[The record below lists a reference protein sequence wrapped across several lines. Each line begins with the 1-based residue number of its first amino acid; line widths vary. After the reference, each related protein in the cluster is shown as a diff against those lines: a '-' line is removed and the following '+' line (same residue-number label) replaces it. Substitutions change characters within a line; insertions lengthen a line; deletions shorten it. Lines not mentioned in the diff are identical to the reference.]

1 MTTRVRGGKYLMSRF
16 RVFPPQ
22 FESVRGRMNSS
33 EADQPPVTGV
43 SLITLVRRATSALLS
58 QLFKKDRGLT
68 MVSPAP
74 GVRERKGRVTP
85 LYRRRRSLPSYLG
98 KVGSK
103 SLPAELLIKFV
114 RLWSNSVIT
123 RWGLACWGSSS
134 HAP

>member
-1 MTTRVRGGKYLMSRF
+1 MSRF

-22 FESVRGRMNSS
+22 FESVRGRMTSS

-98 KVGSK
+98 KVSSK
-103 SLPAELLIKFV
+103 SLPAELLIKLSGFGA
-114 RLWSNSVIT
+114 T
-123 RWGLACWGSSS
+123 PSSRGGGW
-134 HAP
+134 HAGEAPAMLPDCNQDD